1 MRYNFLSFSYYI
13 RAIIESF
20 LILILSVVSEIYR
33 LQVNDASS
41 ILSFIFWII
50 VLIILLLFT
59 IFSLWLLLKK
69 NQDDESNKYKEFF
82 NGMKKKFCWRL
93 FITIWM
99 LRRLIFV
106 LLFIILT
113 PISPI
118 LTIQILSFIQLAY
131 FIILLVI
138 RPYTEIKD
146 NLVEIINE
154 VFLWVYIYF
163 GSGIITL
170 KRNGIIHQVVYIVI

>member
-69 NQDDESNKYKEFF
+69 NQDDESNKYNEFF

-113 PISPI
+113 PKSPI

-131 FIILLVI
+131 FIILLII

-154 VFLWVYIYF
+154 VFLWVYIFWLWGYN
-163 GSGIITL
+163 SETKWDNTSSSI
-170 KRNGIIHQVVYIVI
+170 YIVI